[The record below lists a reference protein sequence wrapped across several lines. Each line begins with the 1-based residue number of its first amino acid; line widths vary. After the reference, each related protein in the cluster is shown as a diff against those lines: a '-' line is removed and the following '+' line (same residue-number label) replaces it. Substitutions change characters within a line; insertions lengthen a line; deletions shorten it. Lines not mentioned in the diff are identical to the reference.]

1 MRLGYV
7 SHVVDGKSCE
17 IAIADRRS
25 IVSPSHF
32 NCNCEACRHEI
43 EGNYRDAGSVE
54 TGACLVEHWKDKEG
68 DAWLS
73 LFQMHKAV
81 LIHFLLHL
89 DLQLGLKLNSPGCH
103 LPVNQNSK
111 V

>member
-1 MRLGYV
+1 MTNLMNSNCRPF
-7 SHVVDGKSCE
+7 
-17 IAIADRRS
+17 
-25 IVSPSHF
+25 VSPSHF
-32 NCNCEACRHEI
+32 NCNCEAARHET
-43 EGNYRDAGSVE
+43 EGDCCDAGSVK
-54 TGACLVEHWKDKEG
+54 TGACLVEHRKDKEG

-89 DLQLGLKLNSPGCH
+89 DLQLGLKLNSPNCH
-103 LPVNQNSK
+103 LPVNQNFK